1 MNILHI
7 DASILGAQSITRD
20 LSAAIVQQLQ
30 ATHPDARVVYRD
42 VVQQEIRHLTAAIAG
57 GFRPCGVSTF
67 DAATL
72 QEHQLSELLLQEFM
86 ASDVIVVGA
95 PMYNFSVPTQL
106 KAWLDRLAQAGRSFQ
121 YTERGPVGLAG
132 GKRVIVASARG
143 GFYAEGPLAHMDFQ
157 EGYLR
162 AFFGFLGIDDVQF
175 VRAEGASK
183 AAEIRQ
189 AGIAKAKSAIGSL

>member
-30 ATHPDARVVYRD
+30 ATHPDARLVYRD
-42 VVQQEIRHLTAAIAG
+42 VVQQEIRHLTAAIAS
-57 GFRPCGVSTF
+57 GFRPTGASAF
-67 DAATL
+67 DEVTL

-95 PMYNFSVPTQL
+95 PMYNFSVPSQL

-157 EGYLR
+157 EDYLR